1 MRDNVKGGAL
11 TEVTFFILLSLY
23 TPRHGYA
30 IMQFVEEQLR
40 EAGAISHYKMMGD
53 YVVYC
58 DLKVVGVV
66 CGNQFYIKRLPVSE
80 PFFPNATPVA
90 PTGGK
95 DTHFLVENLEDTA
108 FLAQLVRAVCDALP
122 PPKPK
127 KRKEKAT

>member
-1 MRDNVKGGAL
+1 MA
-11 TEVTFFILLSLY
+11 S
-23 TPRHGYA
+23 TPDF
-30 IMQFVEEQLR
+30 MQFVEEQLR
-40 EAGAISHYKMMGD
+40 GAGAISHYKMMGD

-58 DLKVVGVV
+58 DLKDVGAV

>member
-1 MRDNVKGGAL
+1 MSGGN
-11 TEVTFFILLSLY
+11 
-23 TPRHGYA
+23 
-30 IMQFVEEQLR
+30 
-40 EAGAISHYKMMGD
+40 
-53 YVVYC
+53 
-58 DLKVVGVV
+58 LKVVGAV

-127 KRKEKAT
+127 KRKEKGTNSTVWVPRCCRKLSKDSVSK

>member
-1 MRDNVKGGAL
+1 MA
-11 TEVTFFILLSLY
+11 S
-23 TPRHGYA
+23 TPDF
-30 IMQFVEEQLR
+30 MQFVEEQLR

-58 DLKVVGVV
+58 DLKVVGAV

-95 DTHFLVENLEDTA
+95 DTHFWSKIWRIPHFWHSLFALSATLSLLRSPKNGRRKLHEIAMSHVGRFGFSGLPR
-108 FLAQLVRAVCDALP
+108 FL
-122 PPKPK
+122 
-127 KRKEKAT
+127 

>member
-1 MRDNVKGGAL
+1 MA
-11 TEVTFFILLSLY
+11 S
-23 TPRHGYA
+23 TPEF
-30 IMQFVEEQLR
+30 MQFVEEQLR
-40 EAGAISHYKMMGD
+40 GAGAISHYKMMGD

-58 DLKVVGVV
+58 DQKVVGAV
-66 CGNQFYIKRLPVSE
+66 CDNQFYVKRLPVSE

-95 DTHFLVENLEDTA
+95 DTHFLVEDLEDTS

-127 KRKEKAT
+127 KKKGKNI